1 MRKFYQYFSIFIL
14 TALFVSCAKDEV
26 DMTGSISGIVTDAA
40 VQGKSIQGATVTL
53 NPTGLKATTGSDGRY
68 EFEDLE
74 MGQYTVQVQ
83 AQGYVSTTM
92 RVDVVAGKKS
102 AGDIQLKPHNGLSKL
117 ELSVSSLRFGK
128 DTRSLTF
135 TLTNTG
141 DKTTSWN
148 ISGLES
154 WVTVSPTSGSLNA
167 GRNQVVKVTVDRGML
182 DKTTS
187 TSIIVNADEE
197 SVALPITVEVESET
211 SLLKLNTSFLDFGT
225 EYSELSFSIQNKGNA
240 GSVDW
245 TISGITVPWL
255 TVSPKNGTTAMG
267 KSSSVKVTVD
277 RAQIT
282 AAQTTTILVNGNGES
297 LSLAVSVLPGQVDE
311 PRRIEVYPERI
322 DFGTDKTSELFFL
335 YSYNGATDYKLYTEG
350 DASWLSFSSV
360 LGTIPEYVQ
369 GNYETIKDVTA
380 YADRTGLSAGKYSC
394 TVIVR
399 TDLGDLRIPVSMTV
413 PTSGG
418 GGTGGGG
425 STVSGTIESC
435 DSRVSMKL
443 LSMRKSGSTVTYEF
457 SMTNNGSD
465 LASVDL
471 FNDHLSYAYDSDGG
485 FYTYDGGVY
494 NMVIT
499 FGGTSKPGVLSPV
512 RKTFPSGATLKC
524 EIKFTDVPSTVT
536 SFTNVTI
543 GIRTY
548 ASSWEFDSDKI
559 VLRNLSL

>member
-26 DMTGSISGIVTDAA
+26 DMTGSISGIVTDAT
-40 VQGKSIQGATVTL
+40 VQDKSIQGATVTL

-255 TVSPKNGTTAMG
+255 TVS
-267 KSSSVKVTVD
+267 
-277 RAQIT
+277 
-282 AAQTTTILVNGNGES
+282 
-297 LSLAVSVLPGQVDE
+297 LSL
-311 PRRIEVYPERI
+311 IHI
-322 DFGTDKTSELFFL
+322 
-335 YSYNGATDYKLYTEG
+335 
-350 DASWLSFSSV
+350 
-360 LGTIPEYVQ
+360 
-369 GNYETIKDVTA
+369 
-380 YADRTGLSAGKYSC
+380 
-394 TVIVR
+394 
-399 TDLGDLRIPVSMTV
+399 
-413 PTSGG
+413 
-418 GGTGGGG
+418 
-425 STVSGTIESC
+425 
-435 DSRVSMKL
+435 
-443 LSMRKSGSTVTYEF
+443 
-457 SMTNNGSD
+457 
-465 LASVDL
+465 
-471 FNDHLSYAYDSDGG
+471 
-485 FYTYDGGVY
+485 
-494 NMVIT
+494 
-499 FGGTSKPGVLSPV
+499 
-512 RKTFPSGATLKC
+512 
-524 EIKFTDVPSTVT
+524 
-536 SFTNVTI
+536 
-543 GIRTY
+543 
-548 ASSWEFDSDKI
+548 
-559 VLRNLSL
+559 